1 MIKNIG
7 PAALF
12 GLRLAPKQA
21 HLFESI
27 PVDAVLFE
35 MAPGS
40 FTGEHT
46 DDLELLR
53 YEFKEDDF

>member
-12 GLRLAPKQA
+12 GMRLAPKQA
-21 HLFESI
+21 HLFVSI
-27 PVDAVLFE
+27 PVDAVVFE

-46 DDLELLR
+46 DDLELLS
-53 YEFKEDDF
+53 YEFQEDDF

>member
-40 FTGEHT
+40 FTGELT
-46 DDLELLR
+46 DELEQLF
-53 YEFKEDDF
+53 YELQEDNQ